1 VGLSVS
7 VVIPSLN
14 SLMIDQVLAALRTQ
28 NTPPDEI
35 LVVGLDRA
43 GLVKEDAQV
52 RLISTGRPVSPA
64 QARNLGARSAHG
76 DVICYI
82 DADCI
87 AAPDW
92 TRQLLAHHARG
103 AEIVGGSIL
112 VERTH
117 YWQYC
122 DNLAAFAPFL
132 SVSPPGPR
140 PYLPSL
146 NLSIRRALLMKFGGF
161 DERFTFA
168 SGEDT
173 DLCFR
178 LRRAGY
184 TLWFEPQAVVVHRHM
199 RASPGDLWR
208 HLYMYGKVYAEIY
221 PHYPDLL
228 GVWRR
233 MRASI
238 AFPGALRLL
247 GPALAALD
255 CVERLIRWPYLWRY
269 LDATPALLLASLAWY
284 HGAATTLQ
292 MQQHTNVVGK
302 V

>member
-1 VGLSVS
+1 MGLSVS

-14 SLMIDQVLAALRTQ
+14 SPMIDQVLAALRVQ
-28 NTPPDEI
+28 SAPPDEI
-35 LVVGLDRA
+35 LVVGLDAA
-43 GLVKEDAQV
+43 GLVEEDARIQF
-52 RLISTGRPVSPA
+52 ISTGGPVSPA
-64 QARNLGARSAHG
+64 CARNTGARRARG
-76 DVICYI
+76 DIICYI

-92 TRQLLAHHARG
+92 IERLLERHTQG
-103 AEIVGGSIL
+103 AQIVGGSVLI
-112 VERTH
+112 ERGN

-122 DNLAAFAPFL
+122 DNLAAFTPFL
-132 SVSPPGPR
+132 SVSPPGAR

-146 NLSIRRALLMKFGGF
+146 NLSIRRALLMQFDGF
-161 DERFTFA
+161 DERFRFA

-178 LRRAGY
+178 LRRAGH
-184 TLWFEPQAVVVHRHM
+184 TLWFEPRAVVAHRHI

-233 MRASI
+233 MRASM
-238 AFPGALRLL
+238 AFPGALRIL
-247 GPALAALD
+247 GPALTLGD
-255 CVERLIRWPYLWRY
+255 FVERLIRWPYIWRY
-269 LDATPALLLASLAWY
+269 LDAAPALLLASLAWY
-284 HGAATTLQ
+284 HGAAATLQ
-292 MQQHTNVVGK
+292 LQNETVTDK

>member
-1 VGLSVS
+1 
-7 VVIPSLN
+7 
-14 SLMIDQVLAALRTQ
+14 MIDQVLAALRRQTA
-28 NTPPDEI
+28 PPDEI

-43 GLVKEDAQV
+43 GLVIEDAQV
-52 RLISTGRPVSPA
+52 RLISTGAPVSPA
-64 QARNLGARSAHG
+64 RARNLGAWAACG
-76 DVICYI
+76 DIVCYI

-92 TRQLLAHHARG
+92 IERLRERHVGG
-103 AEIVGGSIL
+103 AEIVGGSVR
-112 VERTH
+112 VERDR

-122 DNLAAFAPFL
+122 DNLASFTPFL
-132 SVSPPGPR
+132 EVSPPGVR

-146 NLSIRRALLMKFGGF
+146 NLSIRRALLTQFDGF
-161 DERFTFA
+161 DERFPFA

-184 TLWFEPQAVVVHRHM
+184 TLWFEPRAIVAHRHL

-221 PHYPDLL
+221 PRYPDLL

-233 MRASI
+233 MRAS
-238 AFPGALRLL
+238 AVMPGAMRWL
-247 GPALAALD
+247 GPALAVAD
-255 CVERLIRWPYLWRY
+255 FGERLIRWPYMLRY
-269 LDATPALLLASLAWY
+269 LDATPALLLAALAWY

-292 MQQHTNVVGK
+292 AQQRQSAGE
-302 V
+302 